1 MNYRLNWRSAANRD
15 VHEALAWYEVEAPHQ
30 VRRLLQHIEDAER
43 VIRGRPH
50 MQRLIDADHRRFALR
65 TFPYEIWYRIVD
77 DRELIQILAFK
88 HDSRDGTPYERR
100 LEPPVS

>member
-1 MNYRLNWRSAANRD
+1 
-15 VHEALAWYEVEAPHQ
+15 
-30 VRRLLQHIEDAER
+30 
-43 VIRGRPH
+43 